1 MNEEIEKRA
10 ADQSVQL
17 EMMQTKIVIAQ
28 SKIDEDQQERE
39 KNIQNQTL
47 EI

>member
-1 MNEEIEKRA
+1 MNEEMEKRA

-28 SKIDEDQQERE
+28 SKIDEDQKERE
-39 KNIQNQTL
+39 KNIQNQTM

>member
-1 MNEEIEKRA
+1 MNEEIEKQA